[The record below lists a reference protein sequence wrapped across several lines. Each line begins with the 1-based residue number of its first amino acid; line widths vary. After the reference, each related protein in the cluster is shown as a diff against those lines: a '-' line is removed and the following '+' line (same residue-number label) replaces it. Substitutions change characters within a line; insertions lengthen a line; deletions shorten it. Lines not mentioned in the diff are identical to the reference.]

1 MIMVQG
7 VSKVYNSGRAE
18 ETFALRDISLNIGA
32 GEFVCILGPS
42 GCGKSTLLNI
52 LAGFERPSSGEV
64 LINGRPVTGPDPHHI
79 AIFQSYGL
87 FPWRTVLGNIG
98 FGLEVKG
105 IPRGEREKRVREM
118 VRLVGLE
125 GFEHHYPHELSGGMQ
140 QRVALARA
148 LAVDPEILFLDEPFA
163 ALDTFTRFRL
173 QEELIRLWLKKRPT
187 IVFVTHD
194 IEEAVYL
201 AERIIIMSPR
211 PGRIKTILSVPL
223 GYLRDRTTPDFIK
236 IREQVYINLK
246 LKPEEKVEY
255 YI

>member
-1 MIMVQG
+1 MIVVQG

-18 ETFALRDISLNIGA
+18 KITALRDISLNIGS
-32 GEFVCILGPS
+32 GEFACILGPS

-64 LINGRPVTGPDPHHI
+64 LINGRPVTGSDPRNI

-87 FPWRTVLGNIG
+87 FPWRTVLGNVG

-105 IPRGEREKRVREM
+105 VPRPEREKRAREM

-148 LAVDPEILFLDEPFA
+148 LAVEPEILFLDEPFG

-173 QEELIRLWLKKRPT
+173 QEELIRLWLKRRPT

-194 IEEAVYL
+194 LEEAVYL
-201 AERIIIMSPR
+201 AERIIIMSPH
-211 PGRIKTILSVPL
+211 PGRIKTILPVPL
-223 GYLRDRTTPDFIK
+223 GYPRDRTAYDFIK
-236 IREQVYINLK
+236 VREQVYTELK
-246 LKPEEKVEY
+246 LKPTEEVEY